1 MHLLCKYESM
11 AINEEFLS
19 RLELQLAQN
28 SSWPSVYMF
37 KFIIPESNQGY
48 ALLRSLFGEESRLFT
63 RHSSGGKYIS
73 VTVKEMMI
81 NPGEVIDRYRKA
93 SVIEGIIAL

>member
-1 MHLLCKYESM
+1 M
-11 AINEEFLS
+11 AINDEFFQ
-19 RLELQLAQN
+19 RLEKQLELN
-28 SSWPSVYMF
+28 TTWPAVYMF

-81 NPGEVIDRYRKA
+81 SPAEITERYRKA
-93 SVIEGIIAL
+93 SEIEGIIAL